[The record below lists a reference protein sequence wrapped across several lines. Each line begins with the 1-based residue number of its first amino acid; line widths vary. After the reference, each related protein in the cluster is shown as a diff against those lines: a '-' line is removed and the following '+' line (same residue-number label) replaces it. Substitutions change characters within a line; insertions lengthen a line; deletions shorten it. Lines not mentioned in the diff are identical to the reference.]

1 MNSNFDIVLFM
12 MMLSHHIIFWSILL
26 LGLLGITTLINS
38 PYANWYMW
46 KWKTIFNKKKD
57 EQK

>member
-1 MNSNFDIVLFM
+1 MLFI

-46 KWKTIFNKKKD
+46 KVKTIFNKKKD